1 LAGHNANVLDN
12 ITYRRDR
19 MSGQDLHQ
27 RTVLVTGGARGIG
40 RAIASAAAAAG
51 ARVIVVDIDRV
62 GAEETARSIAHTGA
76 SALAFTCDIAS
87 DMARG
92 ALLRAV
98 ASSPFGWPDILVNN
112 AGVQIVATAL
122 ALDDEAWQHTLAVNL
137 EAPFRLTQSLAREWI
152 SRAAAGAVVN
162 IASIAG
168 YVHFP
173 LHAAYSTSKAGLRAL
188 TGALA
193 LELAPHRIRVNAVA
207 PGHVNTA
214 MSLVA
219 RDAEALAERLREIPL
234 ARLATPED
242 IASVVVYLASSRAAY
257 ITGQTVTVDGGYTLQ

>member
-1 LAGHNANVLDN
+1 
-12 ITYRRDR
+12 
-19 MSGQDLHQ
+19 MSGQHLHQ

-51 ARVIVVDIDRV
+51 ARVFVVDIDRV
-62 GAEETARSIAHTGA
+62 GAEETARSIALTGA

-87 DMARG
+87 DVARRALVDALG
-92 ALLRAV
+92 ASA
-98 ASSPFGWPDILVNN
+98 FGWPDVLVNN
-112 AGVQIVATAL
+112 AGVQIVASAL
-122 ALDDEAWQHTLAVNL
+122 ALDDEAWQRTLAVNL
-137 EAPFRLTQSLAREWI
+137 EAPFRLTQSLAREWV
-152 SRAAAGAVVN
+152 SRAVAGTVVN

-168 YVHFP
+168 DVHFP
-173 LHAAYSTSKAGLRAL
+173 LHAAYSTSKAGLRGL

-193 LELAPHRIRVNAVA
+193 LELAPHGIRVNAIA
-207 PGHVNTA
+207 PGHVNTP

-219 RDAEALAERLREIPL
+219 LDAEALAERLREIPL

>member
-1 LAGHNANVLDN
+1 MNH
-12 ITYRRDR
+12 
-19 MSGQDLHQ
+19 DLLE

-51 ARVIVVDIDRV
+51 ARVIVVDIDLV
-62 GAEETARSIAHTGA
+62 GAEETVQTIARTGG
-76 SALAFTCDIAS
+76 SALAFPCDIAS
-87 DMARG
+87 GMARG
-92 ALLRAV
+92 ALLGALG
-98 ASSPFGWPDILVNN
+98 ASRFGWPDVLVNN
-112 AGVQIVATAL
+112 AGVQIVASAL
-122 ALDDEAWQHTLAVNL
+122 ALDEDAWQRTFAVNL
-137 EAPFRLTQSLAREWI
+137 EAPFRLTQLLAREWVSHAI
-152 SRAAAGAVVN
+152 AGAVVN

-168 YVHFP
+168 HVHFP
-173 LHAAYSTSKAGLRAL
+173 LHVAYSTSKAGLRAL

-193 LELAPHRIRVNAVA
+193 LEFAPHGIRVNAVA

-219 RDAEALAERLREIPL
+219 RDAEALADRLREIPL
-234 ARLATPED
+234 ARLATVED

>member
-1 LAGHNANVLDN
+1 
-12 ITYRRDR
+12 
-19 MSGQDLHQ
+19 MSGQHLHQ

-62 GAEETARSIAHTGA
+62 GAEDTARFIASTGR
-76 SALAFTCDIAS
+76 SALALPCDIAS
-87 DMARG
+87 DAARG
-92 ALLRAV
+92 VLLSAV
-98 ASSPFGWPDILVNN
+98 SGSPFGWPDVLVNN
-112 AGVQIVATAL
+112 AGVQIVASAL
-122 ALDDEAWQHTLAVNL
+122 ALDEDAWQRTMAVNL
-137 EAPFRLTQSLAREWI
+137 EAPFRLTQLLAREWV
-152 SRAAAGAVVN
+152 SRAVAGTVVN

-168 YVHFP
+168 HVHFP
-173 LHAAYSTSKAGLRAL
+173 LHVAYSISKAGLRAL

-193 LELAPHRIRVNAVA
+193 LELAPHGIRVNAVA

-219 RDAEALAERLREIPL
+219 RDPAALAERLREIPL

>member
-1 LAGHNANVLDN
+1 
-12 ITYRRDR
+12 
-19 MSGQDLHQ
+19 MSGQDLHH

-40 RAIASAAAAAG
+40 RAIAAAAAAAG
-51 ARVIVVDIDRV
+51 ARVFVVDIDRV
-62 GAEETARSIAHTGA
+62 GADETAQAIAGA
-76 SALAFTCDIAS
+76 GGSALALPYDITSGAAREALVRAAS
-87 DMARG
+87 A
-92 ALLRAV
+92 
-98 ASSPFGWPDILVNN
+98 SPFGWPDVLVNN
-112 AGVQIVATAL
+112 AGVQIVASAL
-122 ALDDEAWQHTLAVNL
+122 ALDEDAWQRTLAVNL
-137 EAPFRLTQSLAREWI
+137 EAPFRLTQLLAREWVA
-152 SRAAAGAVVN
+152 RAIAGAVVN

-168 YVHFP
+168 HVHFP

-193 LELAPHRIRVNAVA
+193 LELAPHGIRVNAVA

-219 RDAEALAERLREIPL
+219 RDDEALAERLHEIPL

-257 ITGQTVTVDGGYTLQ
+257 ITGQTLTVDGGYTLQ